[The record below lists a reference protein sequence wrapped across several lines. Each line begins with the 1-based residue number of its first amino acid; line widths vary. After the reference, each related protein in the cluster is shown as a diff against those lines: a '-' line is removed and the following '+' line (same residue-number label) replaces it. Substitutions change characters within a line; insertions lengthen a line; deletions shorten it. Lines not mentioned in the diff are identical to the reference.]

1 MKSYILFIYGEFDD
15 IEDVQYFCGDV
26 FGAMENVS
34 DIKYIIQN
42 FKNIIVIFTSK
53 IGEKDLIKE
62 IADVLKIDQV
72 SYYLMFSLNS
82 MVTYNIPETLS
93 DIIFKPVKLD
103 SIDINQNF
111 DLDDIL
117 DKISKNGMEGLSED
131 EKNFLDNYKF

>member
-15 IEDVQYFCGDV
+15 LEDVQYFCGDV
-26 FGAMENVS
+26 FGAMENIS

-53 IGEKDLIKE
+53 IQEKELIKQ
-62 IADVLKIDQV
+62 IAEVLKIDQV
-72 SYYLMFSLNS
+72 SYYLMFGLDS
-82 MVTYNIPETLS
+82 MITYNIPESLS
-93 DIIFKPVKLD
+93 DIIFKPVK
-103 SIDINQNF
+103 IDLEYNESSH

-117 DKISKNGMEGLSED
+117 DKISKIGIDGLSED